1 MPLDDDTRNAI
12 VQRITAYGK
21 QLDRVRRDP
30 NLSDVGKQRA
40 MAKLFVQTRDEVAQ
54 MRQTADQAYRTRY
67 SQLESVAF
75 GIHAQSSDP
84 SAAIS
89 LRDAL
94 DRAAQVANPD
104 EAGQLLNRAAVTGD
118 ETLARAIAMTAYTNL
133 GDHDLGEHWA
143 GVFNHYRENQPAERQ
158 RILDELDTLRHA
170 DSKRARFR
178 DAMATGVSRP
188 TELANVGNV
197 DHLASEA
204 DAQDQGVA

>member
-1 MPLDDDTRNAI
+1 MPLDSDTRNAI
-12 VQRITAYGK
+12 VQRVTAYGK
-21 QLDRVRRDP
+21 QLERVRRDP

-40 MAKLFVQTRDEVAQ
+40 MAKLYVQTRDDVAM
-54 MRQTADQAYRTRY
+54 MREAADRAYRTRY

-104 EAGQLLNRAAVTGD
+104 EARQLLNRAVVTGD
-118 ETLARAIAMTAYTNL
+118 ETLARAIALTAYSNQGPQDL
-133 GDHDLGEHWA
+133 GDHWA
-143 GVFNHYRENQPAERQ
+143 AVYDHYRQAQPAQRQ
-158 RILDELDTLRHA
+158 KVLDELDTLRQA
-170 DSKRARFR
+170 DSKQARFA
-178 DAMATGVSRP
+178 DALSTGVSRP

-197 DHLASEA
+197 DHLAGEA